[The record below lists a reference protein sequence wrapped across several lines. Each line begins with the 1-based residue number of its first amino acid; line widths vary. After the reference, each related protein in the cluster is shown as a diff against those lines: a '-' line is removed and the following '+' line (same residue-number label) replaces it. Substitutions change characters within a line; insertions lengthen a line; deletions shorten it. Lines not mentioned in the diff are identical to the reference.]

1 MSRRPDIDRSRAVL
15 IGVGEYGADEE
26 PTASSETL
34 SSLNSVSAN
43 LTDVQHLLTE
53 PDLGTFAVEH
63 CQLVE
68 NPKGHYEIGRV
79 LEAAGRDA
87 EDVLLVY
94 FSGHGLV
101 DNRGRL
107 YLGLPGTNP
116 SQLGW
121 TALPFELVREAL
133 QDSPAAVR
141 VLVLDCCFSGRAF
154 ESMSGGDGLQS
165 ALLDTEGTYTLASS
179 AANQPSFAPR
189 GEPNTAFTGALL
201 AAARQSPGQTL
212 EELYGATRRRLK
224 AQGRPEP
231 HRRSVDAAGDI
242 VLFGTPRSLT
252 PVSVIEPPER
262 TFEFD
267 EARRV
272 VPSATSNPLGPGF
285 WNVTIHNG
293 SATPITQLDV
303 QIYPVGNTGIRTD
316 GECVPAKGHPALVR
330 ALDEYPRAELGKRL
344 GSLGT
349 SGSYKLNQPGGV
361 LIDQMMSRAHSEVRR
376 GMALM
381 LGSFPVS
388 LSAGENST
396 VLYFAPEAWAVR
408 ADLIFTDAAGNRWSK
423 SDIEHPQPA

>member
-1 MSRRPDIDRSRAVL
+1 MSRRPDLDRSRAVL
-15 IGVGEYGADEE
+15 IGVSQYGADEE

-68 NPKGHYEIGRV
+68 NPKGPREIGRV
-79 LEAAGRDA
+79 LEAAGREA

-94 FSGHGLV
+94 YSGHGLV
-101 DNRGRL
+101 NSRGRL

-116 SQLGW
+116 SQLPW
-121 TALPFELVREAL
+121 TALSFELVREAL
-133 QDSPAAVR
+133 QDSQAAVR
-141 VLVLDCCFSGRAF
+141 ILVLDCCFSGRAF
-154 ESMSGGDGLQS
+154 ESMSGDTGLQP
-165 ALLDTEGTYTLASS
+165 ALLDVEGTYTLASS

-231 HRRSVDAAGDI
+231 HHRSVDAAGDI
-242 VLFGTPRSLT
+242 VLFGTPRPPA
-252 PVSVIEPPER
+252 PVSVIGPPER

-293 SATPITQLDV
+293 SATPITELDV
-303 QIYPVGNTGIRTD
+303 QVYPVGDAGIRTED
-316 GECVPAKGHPALVR
+316 ECVPAKGQPALVR
-330 ALDEYPRAELGKRL
+330 AFNERPRAELRKRL
-344 GSLGT
+344 GSLN
-349 SGSYKLNQPGGV
+349 SAMVEN
-361 LIDQMMSRAHSEVRR
+361 A
-376 GMALM
+376 ALSKAISVALQHVARM
-381 LGSFPVS
+381 PDSFPVS
-388 LSAGENST
+388 LPAGENST

-423 SDIEHPQPA
+423 SDIEHPQPAGEGQPIQT

>member
-1 MSRRPDIDRSRAVL
+1 MSRRPDLDRSRAVL
-15 IGVGEYGADEE
+15 IGVSQYGADEE

-53 PDLGTFAVEH
+53 RDLGTFAVEH

-68 NPKGHYEIGRV
+68 NPKGPHEIGRV
-79 LEAAGRDA
+79 LEAAGREA

-94 FSGHGLV
+94 YSGHGLV

-141 VLVLDCCFSGRAF
+141 ILVLDCCFSGRAF

-242 VLFGTPRSLT
+242 VLFGTPRPPA
-252 PVSVIEPPER
+252 PVSVIGPPER

-293 SATPITQLDV
+293 SATPITELDV
-303 QIYPVGNTGIRTD
+303 QVYPVGETGIRTED
-316 GECVPAKGHPALVR
+316 ECVPAKGHPALVR
-330 ALDEYPRAELGKRL
+330 AFNERPRAELRKTL
-344 GSLGT
+344 GSLN
-349 SGSYKLNQPGGV
+349 SAMVEN
-361 LIDQMMSRAHSEVRR
+361 A
-376 GMALM
+376 ALSKAISVALQHVARM
-381 LGSFPVS
+381 PDSFPIS
-388 LSAGENST
+388 LPAGENST
-396 VLYFAPEAWAVR
+396 VLYFAPEVWAVR

-423 SDIEHPQPA
+423 SDIEHPQPAGEAQPIQT

>member
-68 NPKGHYEIGRV
+68 NPKGHDEIGRV

-94 FSGHGLV
+94 YSGHGLV

-141 VLVLDCCFSGRAF
+141 ILVLDCCFSGRAF

-212 EELYGATRRRLK
+212 EELYRSTRSRLA

-231 HRRSVDAAGDI
+231 HRRSVDAAGDVI
-242 VLFGTPRSLT
+242 LFGRPDSTAAIGQPD
-252 PVSVIEPPER
+252 R

-272 VPSATSNPLGPGF
+272 VPSAARSPLGPGF
-285 WNVTIHNG
+285 WNVSVRNG
-293 SATPITQLDV
+293 SATPITQLHV
-303 QIYPVGNTGIRTD
+303 QVYPVSNSGIRTED
-316 GECVPAKGHPALVR
+316 ECVTAKGHPALAKVFNDR
-330 ALDEYPRAELGKRL
+330 PRAVLNKRP
-344 GSLGT
+344 GSR
-349 SGSYKLNQPGGV
+349 YPG
-361 LIDQMMSRAHSEVRR
+361 DPFHQMSSASMLEST
-376 GMALM
+376 M
-381 LGSFPVS
+381 LGNYVSDVKRHVDASMPSSFPAS
-388 LSAGENST
+388 LSAGADST
-396 VLYFAPEAWAVR
+396 VVYFAPDASSVR
-408 ADLIFTDAAGNRWSK
+408 ADLTFTDSVGNKWTR
-423 SDIEHPQPA
+423 SDIRPPHLA